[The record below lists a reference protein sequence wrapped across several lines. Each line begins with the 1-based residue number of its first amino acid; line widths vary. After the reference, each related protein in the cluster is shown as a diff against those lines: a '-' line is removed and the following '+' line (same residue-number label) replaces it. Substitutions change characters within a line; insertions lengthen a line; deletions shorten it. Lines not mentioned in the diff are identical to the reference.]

1 MIDSEA
7 VRLQFRD
14 AMASL
19 PAGVNVI
26 TSDGEAG
33 LCGITASAVCSV
45 TDTPPTLLVCVN
57 RQARAHDVL
66 TRNRRLAV
74 NLLSN
79 ACQPTAMVFAG
90 AEGGTIA
97 ERFAKC
103 AWEKGVSGVPVLT
116 NALASLEGVVDDCK
130 QVGTHSVF
138 FVRVEQITL
147 RPDRGGLVYFARA
160 FHPLSR
166 PSVSMAA

>member
-1 MIDSEA
+1 MSDSEA
-7 VRLQFRD
+7 LRLQFRD

-33 LCGITASAVCSV
+33 LCGMTASAVCSV
-45 TDTPPTLLVCVN
+45 TDTPPTILVCVN
-57 RQARAHDVL
+57 QQARAHDVL
-66 TRNRRLAV
+66 TRNGRLAI
-74 NLLSN
+74 NMLSS
-79 ACQPTAMVFAG
+79 ACQPTAMIFAG

-97 ERFAKC
+97 ERFAKA
-103 AWEKGVSGVPVLT
+103 AWEPGVTGVPVLC

-130 QVGTHSVF
+130 RVGTHSVF
-138 FVRVEQITL
+138 FVRIAQITV

-160 FHPLSR
+160 FHPLGGIRS
-166 PSVSMAA
+166 PTDA

>member
-1 MIDSEA
+1 MSDSEA

-45 TDTPPTLLVCVN
+45 TDTPPTILVCIN
-57 RQARAHDVL
+57 QQARAHAVL
-66 TRNRRLAV
+66 TRNGRLAI
-74 NLLSN
+74 NLLSH
-79 ACQPTAMVFAG
+79 ACEATAMIFAG

-103 AWEKGVSGVPVLT
+103 AWEKGASGMPVLS
-116 NALASLEGVVDDCK
+116 NAMASLEGIVDDCK

-138 FVRVEQITL
+138 FIRVAHITA

-166 PSVSMAA
+166 PPAPMAV